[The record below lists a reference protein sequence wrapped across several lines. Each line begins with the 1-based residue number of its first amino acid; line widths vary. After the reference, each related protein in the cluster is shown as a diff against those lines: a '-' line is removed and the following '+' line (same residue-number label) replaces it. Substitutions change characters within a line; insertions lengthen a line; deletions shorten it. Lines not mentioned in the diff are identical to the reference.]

1 MLDMTLS
8 EDKPL
13 QLPGQVV
20 YRVERVGFGV
30 TFVNLALSD
39 KQAIRAFIEEQELGS
54 LESLPFPRVEG
65 GHERLH

>member
-1 MLDMTLS
+1 MLDMFLS

-30 TFVNLALSD
+30 SFLNLAFPD